1 MLAVAI
7 VAMAMAM
14 VVTLPSSDPV
24 GGAASPLCGSLSGN
38 VTDAAT
44 GEPLQGACVTLDYHG
59 ISRINVTG
67 SDGGYRFDDVPLC
80 FCLKDLSASK
90 DGYVGVEMQVAVGE
104 ETAQDI
110 ALDPVGG
117 GQGPEGGTLTGT
129 VTDAKT
135 GKPIE
140 GATVSLDCHGTVHT
154 VLTDANG
161 TYTFTDVPLCFCL
174 KNLSASKDGY
184 VGAEMQVAVGQET
197 VQDIALEPIDD
208 GSDTEGGTL
217 SGTVTDADTGLP
229 IEGALVSLG
238 YHETLRT
245 ALTGADGGYVFTDV
259 QLCRCLKDLS
269 VTKDGYIGQDI
280 PIGVSEVTVQDFA
293 LEPVEDDAG
302 HGGGAITGIVRDSST
317 GKPIESATVT
327 FEHDGTTRIM
337 QTGTD
342 GKYTFMGVLECDC
355 LKRVS
360 VERAGF
366 KGQVKEVG
374 VYGTTVVDFDLE
386 PSGNQG
392 SGGPAVDDRT
402 DQGDGTSGAEMGI
415 DGGIVVVAAT
425 GMLGVALI
433 TLAVYMSMSRKR
445 GAN

>member
-1 MLAVAI
+1 
-7 VAMAMAM
+7 
-14 VVTLPSSDPV
+14 
-24 GGAASPLCGSLSGN
+24 
-38 VTDAAT
+38 
-44 GEPLQGACVTLDYHG
+44 
-59 ISRINVTG
+59 
-67 SDGGYRFDDVPLC
+67 
-80 FCLKDLSASK
+80 
-90 DGYVGVEMQVAVGE
+90 
-104 ETAQDI
+104 
-110 ALDPVGG
+110 
-117 GQGPEGGTLTGT
+117 
-129 VTDAKT
+129 
-135 GKPIE
+135 
-140 GATVSLDCHGTVHT
+140 
-154 VLTDANG
+154 
-161 TYTFTDVPLCFCL
+161 
-174 KNLSASKDGY
+174 
-184 VGAEMQVAVGQET
+184 MQVAVGQET

-238 YHETLRT
+238 YHETVRT

-374 VYGTTVVDFDLE
+374 VYGTTVVDFDLV
-386 PSGNQG
+386 PSDGQG
-392 SGGPAVDDRT
+392 SSDPAIDDGT
-402 DQGDGTSGAEMGI
+402 GAGDGSTGSQRGIEIGATG
-415 DGGIVVVAAT
+415 VAAT
-425 GMLGVALI
+425 GILGAALI
-433 TLAVYMSMSRKR
+433 TLAAFMLMARRR
-445 GAN
+445 GEG